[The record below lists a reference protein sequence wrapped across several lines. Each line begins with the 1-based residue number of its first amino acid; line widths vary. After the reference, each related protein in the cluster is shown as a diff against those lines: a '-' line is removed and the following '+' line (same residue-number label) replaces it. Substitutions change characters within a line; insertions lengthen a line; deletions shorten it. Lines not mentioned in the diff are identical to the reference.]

1 MNHYSAM
8 ALQVTTL
15 QDEARDA
22 KENVEQKYEYEAN
35 LTGALV
41 QNDMAQ
47 LATRLHKANQHNKE
61 LRQVVGCTALLWS
74 TLADSTLLTLPLCC
88 SCLCSVTPHQAS
100 PRL

>member
-1 MNHYSAM
+1 MV
-8 ALQVTTL
+8 LQVTTL
-15 QDEARDA
+15 QEEARDA

-61 LRQVVGCTALLWS
+61 LRQVVGRNALL
-74 TLADSTLLTLPLCC
+74 
-88 SCLCSVTPHQAS
+88 
-100 PRL
+100 